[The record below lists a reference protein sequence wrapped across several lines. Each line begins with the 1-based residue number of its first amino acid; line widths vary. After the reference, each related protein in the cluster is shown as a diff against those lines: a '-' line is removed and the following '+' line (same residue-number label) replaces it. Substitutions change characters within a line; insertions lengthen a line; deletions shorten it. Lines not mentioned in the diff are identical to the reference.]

1 MSDASRMTVTA
12 GPGEPADADACF
24 ARLVTVLNS
33 GMLALMISVGERV
46 GLFDTMRSLPAATSA
61 QVATAAGL
69 DERYVREWLAALTAG
84 GIVIHDPAAGTFE
97 LPPAYGEALSRGLGR
112 PESIAG
118 MCQHVAMLGKVED
131 RITEHFRQG
140 GGVPYDTYEQLWGT
154 AESYDLD
161 AVDPMAVDHVLSLLP
176 GIGERLGAGID
187 VADVGC
193 GGVPSSISSPGGI
206 RPAGSSASNLP
217 KRPRCEPRDWWPSV
231 TGCAMCDFSRTT
243 QPLSM
248 EQRSST

>member
-1 MSDASRMTVTA
+1 MSVTA
-12 GPGEPADADACF
+12 CPGGSADADACF
-24 ARLVTVLNS
+24 ERLVTVLNG
-33 GMLALMISVGERV
+33 GMLALVISVGERV
-46 GLFDTMRSLPAATSA
+46 GLFETMRSLLASTSA

-84 GIVIHDPAAGTFE
+84 GIVIHDPAAETFE
-97 LPPAYGEALSRGLGR
+97 LPPGYAEALSRGFGR

-118 MCQHVAMLGKVED
+118 ICQHVAMLGKVED

-140 GGVPYDTYEQLWGT
+140 GGVPYDAYEQLWG
-154 AESYDLD
+154 AGESYDLD
-161 AVDPMAVDHVLSLLP
+161 ALDPMMVDHVLSLLP

-193 GGVPSSISSPGGI
+193 GWGAQLNLLA
-206 RPAGSSASNLP
+206 RRYPASRFVGFELADASALRTAQLVAERHRLRNV
-217 KRPRCEPRDWWPSV
+217 R
-231 TGCAMCDFSRTT
+231 FSRTT

-248 EQRSST
+248 ELRSST